1 VLLEDDSAINI
12 ISYELVAQM
21 GTSPLR
27 LTLVKTSLIRI
38 EGLGVSTK
46 STLEIQVTISTPS
59 KCVSLQQNFM
69 IIDMPL
75 VYNVIRG
82 MPLLY

>member
-1 VLLEDDSAINI
+1 
-12 ISYELVAQM
+12 M

-38 EGLGVSTK
+38 EGLGISTK
-46 STLEIQVTISTPS
+46 GTVEIQVTISTPS
-59 KCVSLQQNFM
+59 KHVSLQQTFM
-69 IIDMPL
+69 IIDMLL
-75 VYNVIRG
+75 VYNVILG

>member
-1 VLLEDDSAINI
+1 
-12 ISYELVAQM
+12 M

-38 EGLGVSTK
+38 EGLGVSMK
-46 STLEIQVTISTPS
+46 DTLEIQVTISTPS
-59 KCVSLQQNFM
+59 KRVSLQQTFM

-75 VYNVIRG
+75 VYNVILG